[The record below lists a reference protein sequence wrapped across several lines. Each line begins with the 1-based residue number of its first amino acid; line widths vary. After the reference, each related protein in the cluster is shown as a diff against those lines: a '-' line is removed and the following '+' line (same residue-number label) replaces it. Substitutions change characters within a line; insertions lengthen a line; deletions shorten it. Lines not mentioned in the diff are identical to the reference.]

1 MKSMRLDKYIKT
13 IGIIKRRTVAKDTI
27 EHSKIRVN
35 DIIAKPSYEVKSND
49 IIQIKLKEKTITIR
63 VMTPIL
69 NYEIIH
75 ENFKTE
81 SK

>member
-1 MKSMRLDKYIKT
+1 MRLDKYIKT
-13 IGIIKRRTVAKDTI
+13 IGIIKRRTIAKDTI

-35 DIIAKPSYEVKSND
+35 NIIAKPSYEVKSND
-49 IIQIKLKEKTITIR
+49 IIQVKLKEKTITIR

-75 ENFKTE
+75 EIIKP
-81 SK
+81 